1 MHPLSLVTKKGS
13 SFVYES
19 SHYVRVRA
27 SIGYTRYEESALR
40 DIVRFW
46 CIFFSLHVP
55 RSCDHFYIHCILL
68 SIYMY
73 IYIWCMFFTLS
84 HVCCFFSLFIHMF
97 LLLYNLS
104 IFHTWCLD
112 ESCLSVLI
120 KIGCK
125 STMLWSLFL
134 QSFSRVRSKVRL
146 MYFCNLWESCVRLLS

>member
-73 IYIWCMFFTLS
+73 IYMMYVFHLISCVLF
-84 HVCCFFSLFIHMF
+84 FFSFYTHVSSFIQLVYISH
-97 LLLYNLS
+97 
-104 IFHTWCLD
+104 
-112 ESCLSVLI
+112 
-120 KIGCK
+120 
-125 STMLWSLFL
+125 
-134 QSFSRVRSKVRL
+134 L
-146 MYFCNLWESCVRLLS
+146 MP

>member
-73 IYIWCMFFTLS
+73 IYIYDVCFSPYLMCVVFFLFLYTCFFFYTTCLYFTLDA
-84 HVCCFFSLFIHMF
+84 LM
-97 LLLYNLS
+97 NL
-104 IFHTWCLD
+104 
-112 ESCLSVLI
+112 V
-120 KIGCK
+120 
-125 STMLWSLFL
+125 
-134 QSFSRVRSKVRL
+134 
-146 MYFCNLWESCVRLLS
+146 